1 MNTKTGLIAFL
12 TLACGLLIVCATE
25 AQPGDKQATADRR
38 ATSNRSNDR
47 NWRQ

>member
-1 MNTKTGLIAFL
+1 MKTRTGLIAFL
-12 TLACGLLIVCATE
+12 TLVWGLLIVWAAA